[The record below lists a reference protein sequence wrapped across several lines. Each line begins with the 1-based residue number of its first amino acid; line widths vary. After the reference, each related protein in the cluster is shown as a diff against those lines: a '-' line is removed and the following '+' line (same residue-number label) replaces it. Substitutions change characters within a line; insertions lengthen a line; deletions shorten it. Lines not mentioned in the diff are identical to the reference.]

1 MEKIK
6 VAVLFGGQS
15 TEHAVSLQSACAVL
29 HAMKGTRFEAVPVG
43 ITREGRWFWYRG
55 PLDAVGEGV
64 WEKEECAP
72 VTLTPDASVHGLLV
86 QGAGSLYLDA
96 VFPVLHGKNGED
108 GTVQGLLALAG
119 IPCVGCGVLASA
131 LCMDKDAATP
141 SSRRCM
147 RIPCG
152 TTALNSHRNM
162 WRCPAAASMKQALP
176 LMWARRGR

>member
-72 VTLTPDASVHGLLV
+72 VTLTPDASVHGL
-86 QGAGSLYLDA
+86 SLI
-96 VFPVLHGKNGED
+96 H
-108 GTVQGLLALAG
+108 
-119 IPCVGCGVLASA
+119 I
-131 LCMDKDAATP
+131 
-141 SSRRCM
+141 
-147 RIPCG
+147 
-152 TTALNSHRNM
+152 
-162 WRCPAAASMKQALP
+162 
-176 LMWARRGR
+176 